1 MDDFV
6 EELERQVPSL
16 RRYARALM
24 RDGDAADDL
33 VHDCI
38 ERALSRRHLWKPSG
52 TLRSWLFTILHNL
65 HANEMRRRARRP
77 QLSGLH
83 LVEGQLQQ
91 SPSQHDH
98 LMAGDMEAALGM
110 LSADQRQVV
119 LLVAL
124 EGFSYAEVAEMLG
137 VPLGTIMSRLSRA
150 RARLAD
156 LVDGTTGERL
166 RSVRR

>member
-1 MDDFV
+1 
-6 EELERQVPSL
+6 
-16 RRYARALM
+16 M

-65 HANEMRRRARRP
+65 YANEMRRRSRRP
-77 QLSGLH
+77 QVSGLH

-91 SPSQHDH
+91 SPAQHDH
-98 LMAGDMEAALGM
+98 MVAGDMAAALGM
-110 LSADQRQVV
+110 LSDEQRQVL

-124 EGFSYAEVAEMLG
+124 EGFSYADVAAMLG
-137 VPLGTIMSRLSRA
+137 VPLGTVMSRLSRA

-156 LVDGTTGERL
+156 LVEGKHGERL
-166 RSVRR
+166 RSVRQ

>member
-1 MDDFV
+1 MDEFV

-65 HANEMRRRARRP
+65 YANEMRRRSRRP
-77 QLSGLH
+77 QVSGLH

-91 SPSQHDH
+91 SPAQHDH
-98 LMAGDMEAALGM
+98 MVAGDMAAALGM
-110 LSADQRQVV
+110 LSDEQRQVL

-124 EGFSYAEVAEMLG
+124 EGFSYADVATMLG
-137 VPLGTIMSRLSRA
+137 VPLGTVMSRLSRA

-156 LVDGTTGERL
+156 LVEGKHGERL
-166 RSVRR
+166 RSVR